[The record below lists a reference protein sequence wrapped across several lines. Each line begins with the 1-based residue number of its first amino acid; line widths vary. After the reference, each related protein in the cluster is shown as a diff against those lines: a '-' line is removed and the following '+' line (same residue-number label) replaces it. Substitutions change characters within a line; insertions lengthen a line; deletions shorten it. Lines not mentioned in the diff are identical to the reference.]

1 MKIDVNAREFGLIL
15 DALVSYR
22 RELYKFSQKKDIEK
36 WRKKKFENDGKA
48 IEKILN
54 DFGAAAIKETEK
66 NLGIR

>member
-22 RELYKFSQKKDIEK
+22 RQLYKVCQKKDIEK
-36 WRKKKFENDGKA
+36 WRKKNFENDGKA

-54 DFGAAAIKETEK
+54 DFGVAAIRETEK
-66 NLGIR
+66 I